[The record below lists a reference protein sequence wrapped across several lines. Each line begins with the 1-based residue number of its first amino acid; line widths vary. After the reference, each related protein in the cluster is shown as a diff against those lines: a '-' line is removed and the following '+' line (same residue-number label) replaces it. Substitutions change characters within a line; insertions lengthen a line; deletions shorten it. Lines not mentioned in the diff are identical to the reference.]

1 MPIKNFKVLIRFS
14 EISFLSFIFGYIFRI
29 TFTSNKVFNF
39 PKSTCLLLAIFLKFI
54 FNQKENHGFVWTKT
68 FDFSFRKKRCFL
80 KITFSEF
87 NLMCLLLAIFINFI
101 FSQKEMRGF
110 IWPKNFD
117 FLSLQQS
124 NKKELFLE
132 NSCS

>member
-1 MPIKNFKVLIRFS
+1 MPINEFKVLIRFS
-14 EISFLSFIFGYIFRI
+14 EVSFLSFIFGYIFRI

-39 PKSTCLLLAIFLKFI
+39 PKSTCLLLVLFLKFI
-54 FNQKENHGFVWTKT
+54 FNQKENLGFVWPKT
-68 FDFSFRKKRCFL
+68 FDFLCRKKRCFL

-87 NLMCLLLAIFINFI
+87 NSTCLLLAIFINFI

>member
-1 MPIKNFKVLIRFS
+1 MPINNFKVLIRFS

-29 TFTSNKVFNF
+29 TFTFNKVFNF

-54 FNQKENHGFVWTKT
+54 FNRKENRGFVWTKT
-68 FDFSFRKKRCFL
+68 FDFLFRKKRCFL

-87 NLMCLLLAIFINFI
+87 NSMCLLFAIFINFI

-110 IWPKNFD
+110 ICPKTFD
-117 FLSLQQS
+117 FFISTAV
-124 NKKELFLE
+124 E
-132 NSCS
+132 